1 MVLGM
6 PTIKQPN
13 EVCIG
18 CLMSKQTRRPFPS
31 QSKFTATAPLE
42 LVHGDLC
49 GPISTCTPGG
59 NKYIFVLIDDFSRVM
74 WTYLLKNKSETLDA
88 FKKFYA
94 LVEKGPRRKIRTFRS
109 GNGGE
114 FTLKE
119 FAKFYEEAGINFY
132 FSAPY

>member
-1 MVLGM
+1 
-6 PTIKQPN
+6 
-13 EVCIG
+13 
-18 CLMSKQTRRPFPS
+18 MSKQTRRPFPS